1 MNGQSRLTY
10 FLRRSAMD
18 NTGLKPLC
26 DFILDFWCEGWG
38 CFFSFYY
45 YLCIFFMYLHFSPFN
60 PFTLRPRYD
69 VMRFFVA
76 LTLEFLDEFLWLNIS
91 HETSLTG
98 LFFSSISAFFSPLA
112 TGSVRGERAGLS

>member
-1 MNGQSRLTY
+1 
-10 FLRRSAMD
+10 MD
-18 NTGLKPLC
+18 NQDSPTFSA
-26 DFILDFWCEGWG
+26 DQRWIILDLSLCATLSWIFGVKDG
-38 CFFSFYY
+38 VVFFFFLLLFMY
-45 YLCIFFMYLHFSPFN
+45 FFMYLHFSPFN